1 MANYKLRFTSNT
13 KVGSTKVTVNASKSN
28 LLSNSVKRNVIVE
41 RPNIDPPPSN
51 NETWAVGEFKSLI
64 SKYSTWIGYYNTQ
77 NIREYVFNPN
87 STSYQSRIRSSNG
100 SDGSWSTS
108 TLRDWGDNQQFVSM
122 ADSFLAKV
130 TMDLGDGPQT
140 LFSMVYRDS
149 LYGTPKDTSFSLFIP
164 KDTAWLQKYN
174 GIYLPDIVKF
184 KVSIQDI
191 VMCSMFKVDSSSKI
205 GRTYLTQQSEYKGI
219 PVFEKGTLSINLPSP
234 SYNTPTGDR
243 MHRWSY
249 GRLGPGTGKGNIKIT
264 MIDDSVYNM
273 PIYG

>member
-13 KVGSTKVTVNASKSN
+13 KVGSTKVTINASKSN

-41 RPNIDPPPSN
+41 RPNIDPPPSS
-51 NETWAVGEFKSLI
+51 NETWAAGEFKSLI

-77 NIREYVFNPN
+77 NLREYVFNPN
-87 STSYQSRIRSSNG
+87 STSYQGRIQYT
-100 SDGSWSTS
+100 DGSSGSWGTS
-108 TLRDWGDNQQFVSM
+108 TLRDWGDNQQFVSL

-140 LFSMVYRDS
+140 LFSMIYRDS
-149 LYGTPKDTSFSLFIP
+149 MYGTPKDTLFTLFIP

-174 GIYLPDIVKF
+174 GIYLPNTAKF
-184 KVSIQDI
+184 KISVNDV
-191 VMCSMFKVDSSSKI
+191 VMCSMFKVDSSIGI
-205 GRTYLTQQSEYKGI
+205 GRTHYAQQSEYKGI

-234 SYNTPTGDR
+234 SYDTPSGDR
-243 MHRWSY
+243 MYKWTY
-249 GRLGPGTGKGNIKIT
+249 GRQGPGTGKGNIKIT